1 MHCCA
6 SRLPHGMHVRIIGL
20 EAIHISREEEQAPPL
35 KHKSP
40 ANSQMYIFQ
49 IDTSHFNLRLFE
61 QIVM

>member
-1 MHCCA
+1 
-6 SRLPHGMHVRIIGL
+6 MHVRIIGL